1 MEFGI
6 RSLLTQV
13 PWRIKG
19 KSSVGKRCKI
29 NRVAAAGAVRYKR
42 GEGTAG
48 CRSRK
53 GTLLQIFMP
62 WLHIFSF
69 SIWLGANLFVLSMLW
84 PASRSLPAAERVKAM
99 RRNARGLNA
108 VAATAAPLAVL
119 SGLGGFLP
127 GGTAAQLAAGSG
139 YLFVLTAK
147 GVLTAVMALN
157 HGLQAFR
164 YHGSVEDPLD
174 ARNPW
179 MRLLAANAV
188 LGIVV
193 LLLGLALR
201 RVAM

>member
-1 MEFGI
+1 
-6 RSLLTQV
+6 
-13 PWRIKG
+13 
-19 KSSVGKRCKI
+19 
-29 NRVAAAGAVRYKR
+29 
-42 GEGTAG
+42 
-48 CRSRK
+48 
-53 GTLLQIFMP
+53 MP
-62 WLHIFSF
+62 WLHILSF
-69 SIWLGANLFVLSMLW
+69 SIWLGANLFVLGMLW
-84 PASRSLPAAERVKAM
+84 PASRSLPAAERVTVM
-99 RRNARGLNA
+99 RRSARCLNA
-108 VAATAAPLAVL
+108 VVATAAPLAVL
-119 SGLGGFLP
+119 SGLDGFLP
-127 GGTAAQLAAGSG
+127 GGTAAELASGPG

-164 YHGSVEDPLD
+164 YHGAVEDPLD

>member
-1 MEFGI
+1 MQTF
-6 RSLLTQV
+6 V
-13 PWRIKG
+13 PW
-19 KSSVGKRCKI
+19 V
-29 NRVAAAGAVRYKR
+29 
-42 GEGTAG
+42 
-48 CRSRK
+48 
-53 GTLLQIFMP
+53 
-62 WLHIFSF
+62 HILSF
-69 SIWLGANLFVLSMLW
+69 SVWLSANVFVLGMLW

-108 VAATAAPLAVL
+108 VVATAAPLAVL

-127 GGTAAQLAAGSG
+127 GSAVAQIDAGSG
-139 YLFVLTAK
+139 YIFILTAK

-179 MRLLAANAV
+179 MRLLAANVV
-188 LGIVV
+188 LGIIV
-193 LLLGLALR
+193 LLLGLGMR